1 MKQYEDLFDTP
12 EDDVKAGMALQL
24 GVEAQPDQAAKDE
37 LLAKRYQL
45 PPGMVSTYRA
55 DYENKAKF
63 DDAMSVVEQSPK
75 LRSWIAADPLRA
87 KVTHD
92 DLKSLDE
99 AEKQYGAIKPV
110 ERSLVE
116 TVTEPLQRGY
126 ARFKKGVAQTIEEV
140 GFDAGLDEQ
149 KAAAKAAHGMQYNP
163 EAEQAFTLSQYQRS
177 IERLPMPPEI
187 AQGLQEISEA
197 EGFVDA
203 FKSIVS
209 NPFSVIE
216 VTLESIGMAVPTM
229 AAGVAAAV
237 VGPAGPST
245 LLPFLSYQALRQG
258 TVVGIGSFLTEYS
271 ATMDEV
277 LSSSGKDMKDPNNVY
292 QALTNPIMMEAARE
306 KAVKR
311 GVPIAF
317 FDALTAGL
325 AGKLISGAKPTATS
339 VSSRVAGELGLQ
351 AAGGAAGEATAQA
364 LTGEYKP
371 GEILLEA
378 IAELPTALVEA
389 PLNYRETMTMARQ
402 AEANAQRIET
412 IAQIS
417 AASKVRERDAG
428 MFKDWI
434 EQVTADNPVQNV
446 YISAN
451 VLNQSGLAQQ
461 VVEASPVVAEQYEK
475 ALQIGGEI
483 EIPISEYMTNIA
495 PTEASV
501 ALIDDLRVEGENM
514 TRREATQFIDQATQ
528 EYQQLVQEQVEKQMT
543 NDEFRKSAGEVET
556 AMFQQIKSAGRYT
569 DEAARI
575 QAQFVRNF
583 FATQA
588 TQMRMLP
595 MDLYRASPYSV
606 VTEGQRVF
614 NQSLPD
620 LTRELVQTPEFQ
632 NWFGDSVVA
641 DADGTPQLMYHG
653 TSANITE
660 FLAGKDGVIYV
671 SPDTSFAQ
679 TFSRYSNERMLRDLA
694 LSLDEKPDEKMAILE
709 PIIDDAMARGDL
721 TSATFPYH
729 QQLAKAGFL
738 KDLDKFTKEYWMDRY
753 RDLSIRDA
761 MGSVGI
767 GKQVTEALAAQ
778 LPTAPN
784 ILPLYVS
791 AKNPFDYENE
801 KHVNAL
807 TKKIIANNPD
817 DYRSRLR
824 KELLSD
830 DIKKGNWKAIEGT
843 DALDAMKEL
852 GFDSFYVSE
861 QGVKNLGLFNSEQ
874 VKSPFNEGSW
884 STDTANILKQRLVP
898 EQEVTLSDE
907 INVTTDD
914 VSDDAAGEISQAD
927 IPTAVDDVAVL
938 ESALNVARG
947 QTWNKGRDLKQAI
960 QDAVQA
966 QAQAAGV
973 DVSVPSDQ
981 TTDYLIRVGVRD
993 ALFALQQNPNA
1004 IGWYDEKT
1012 RQALAVMSLIHPEIA
1027 KDEDAKFAFV
1037 WALAVTSNGMKVNEN
1052 FKLAESAYEY
1062 YKTNKRMPTNIRA
1075 GQAQGSI
1082 NKSMRLFNQ
1091 LVDNWGMDNL
1101 RKFMQTNFTVGEIAS
1116 INKRL
1121 KPGGEHADVIVK
1133 GASILGPKIGN
1144 GFFSNLYGDFTSLT
1158 MDRWLVRTWGRW
1170 TGTLIKSMPNQTKA
1184 AEARLTAA
1192 VTALNDEEAKALG
1205 DIVGSGINTTNL
1217 EKLANAIQKSSMDP
1231 EARARLNQSEKGQE
1245 LRKAGNSLAK
1255 YLDGQKEAPAG
1266 PHERKYI
1273 RSVFNAIL
1281 TEIQS
1286 DPQYADMT
1294 MADMQAVLWYAE
1306 KRLYETAKD
1315 DNVDQE
1321 TTDGYAEEDAP
1332 DYANAAA
1339 AVAREKGISPR
1350 RINNAL
1356 KKESRDERSRL
1367 ARQQDPEGQVS
1378 IAGEP
1383 IPAGGFASRQKR
1395 LFAGAVATRIARS
1408 NRGGPQEQSWSYTGT
1423 SSGDSGKARV
1433 LKNLGVTYRTEWNAG
1448 RSLKNIYSRNG
1459 INAPRFVELDST
1471 NPANADA
1478 FVLAITKA
1486 KQAQGEIGAAVYVY
1500 PVDEYRGMRLF
1511 LAEDGLSGVAIKPDG
1526 DIVSV
1531 FATNGSGRSVMELA
1545 VKAGGRK
1552 LDAFE
1557 TILPEFY
1564 AAHGFVGTSKIAW
1577 DDGEAP
1583 EGWSKQA
1590 FAEFNNGEPAVA
1602 FMAYDPSYFG
1612 WYDAKQ
1618 VKQAKTYDDAV
1629 AKQNREV
1636 KAIAKRKDQ
1645 DGKPAIF
1652 NQLGPGPSG
1661 AQPLRA
1667 GDLAVQQRYG
1677 TPITN
1682 ATSVVGVHYSRQPR
1696 TSLAGGFFGTG
1707 ITGAERNRL
1716 AESADDRIRQR
1727 IYFYVDTGAGI
1738 RPEDGVGGNVHA
1750 VNLDNLYNISEDPYG
1765 FIASA
1770 KAMPGYD
1777 QATWFN
1783 SVESMIIDAG
1793 FDGVYV
1799 PEAQGNQ
1806 GVAVLLGPKHSN
1818 VSVEQFGQH
1827 MMPPSGM
1834 VQKPDLG
1841 QRSYSLL
1848 SSEIR
1853 QYSENEE
1860 AIKAVAPS
1868 VRLKD
1873 GSLIFDVADTD
1884 NLSDFFPNVV
1894 NGKPFRQEARGGFDP
1909 TNLTTILYKDADLS
1923 TFLHETAHFFLTTLA
1938 QFASSPQGSEQ
1949 QKQDMQTL
1957 LDWLGVKDL
1966 ETWNNMSL
1974 EQQRN
1979 YHEQFAYSY
1988 ELYLFEGKAP
1998 SLKLQA
2004 LFDRFSAWIN
2014 QVYKSIKNELNA
2026 AYRAETGKDLPVL
2039 TGEVKGVM
2047 DRMLASSEQIEQ
2059 AERVRNMLPMF
2070 QTQQESGMNDA
2081 EWAAY
2086 QEMVDEATTAAK
2098 ADLTNATLR
2107 QMKWLSNA
2115 KSRVLKDLQQQAN
2128 EARQRIEAEVE
2139 AELEQTP
2146 IYAAMNYLKTGKTVN
2161 SKGEV
2166 EQLKGGYKLSID
2178 TLVGMYGTEG
2188 DKYALLDWSKL
2199 GFGKYGMA
2207 SQDGI
2212 APDIVASMFGVPSGD
2227 ALVRQLLDAPK
2238 FNDEVKRITDQR
2250 MLERYG
2256 ELVDQRQIDIAV
2268 ERAVH
2273 NEARTR
2279 FVAVEL
2285 RHLAKATQPA
2295 RLMMQAAKLA
2305 AQNLLRTKTLKE
2317 IKPRE
2322 FSIAEARASK
2332 ESTALMKKGDS
2343 IAAGRQKQIQLLNNQ
2358 MATEA
2363 LKANAEVAKALDVFK
2378 KVFGSDKKLSPS
2390 RDMNMVAAARAI
2402 LSNYGLGKTDQ
2413 APSAYL
2419 EKVRAY
2425 DPDFY
2430 AEIEPLITAQTQ
2442 NPKPFN
2448 SLTLDEFR
2456 DIRDQV
2462 FALWHL
2468 SKRTKQS
2475 EIDGKKIDRKEI
2487 VDQLLG
2493 KMEKLDTGKARAGYE
2508 RAMSDWDKQKIRLMG
2523 FRASLRRVESWAD
2536 AMDGGDPQG
2545 PFRRFIWN
2553 PVSEAITQ
2561 YRLKKV
2567 DYLQKYLD
2575 LIKTVEK
2582 DLTGGSIDAHE
2593 FNYAFKDKAELLHA
2607 VIHTGNSSNKRK
2619 LLLGRN
2625 WASVNEDG
2633 TLNTERWDAFLE
2645 RMYREQ
2651 KITKVDYDFVQA
2663 VWDLMEDM
2671 KPAAQKAHYDMYG
2684 FYFDE
2689 ITAEPVITPFGVYR
2703 GGYAPAVTDPWIV
2716 TEAAVAK
2723 EQELTQ
2729 ADNSYMFPTT
2739 GRGFTKGRVEYNKP
2753 LMLDLG
2759 FLPSHIDK
2767 VMRFTYV
2774 EPRIKDVARIV
2785 KTNKEFGDAM
2795 DKIDPTI
2802 RIDMLIPWLQRSA
2815 TQQLAAPMRGRG
2827 GEAINKFFNEVRNR
2841 TGMQLMVA
2849 NITNALQQITGL
2861 SLGAVAVRPKY
2872 LRDALWTYTKS
2883 PALTME
2889 SVGQKSDFMKTR
2901 LSNQQFEIAK
2911 TIEQMLLNPSKYEKL
2926 RDFSNRHGYF
2936 MQQGLQNLVDT
2947 IVWTG
2952 AYNESYEKNASEKQA
2967 IRDADAAV
2975 RLTQGSFAP
2984 EDVSRFETGNA
2995 FIRLFTQFYSY
3006 FNMQA
3011 NLLGTEFVKVARNMG
3026 ISKGKGRLFY
3036 TYVFGFMIPAVMAEV
3051 IVQGARGFDVGD
3063 DDDEWDM
3070 YDGMSLFFGSQAR
3083 TLAGMVPIAGP
3094 AVTAGFN
3101 AWNDKPYDDRIS
3113 TSPTVSVLET
3123 VIRTPQSVYKAVA
3136 EEGSVKKAVRDL
3148 LISIGMITGLP
3159 LGQLGKPVGYLIDV
3173 QEGEAQPESAMD
3185 VVRGLMSGRDVN
3197 AE

>member
-1 MKQYEDLFDTP
+1 MKQYDDLFDTP
-12 EDDVKAGMALQL
+12 GDDVKAGMALQL
-24 GVEAQPDQAAKDE
+24 GVESQPDQAAKDE

-75 LRSWIAADPLRA
+75 LRSWIASDPLRA

-92 DLKSLDE
+92 DLKSLNE
-99 AEKQYGAIKPV
+99 AEKEYGAIKPF
-110 ERSLVE
+110 ERTGLDFI
-116 TVTEPLQRGY
+116 TEPLRTGY

-140 GFDAGLDEQ
+140 GFDAGLNKQ

-177 IERLPMPPEI
+177 VERFPMPPEI
-187 AQGLQEISEA
+187 AQGLREITEA
-197 EGFVDA
+197 EGLADA
-203 FKSIVS
+203 FKAIVS
-209 NPFSVIE
+209 NPASVLE
-216 VTLESIGMAVPTM
+216 VTLESIGMTAPIMAV
-229 AAGVAAAV
+229 GAAAARI
-237 VGPAGPST
+237 GPAGAVGV
-245 LLPFLSYQALRQG
+245 LPFLTYARLRNAAVTG
-258 TVVGIGSFLTEYS
+258 VGSFLIEYS

-277 LSSSGKDMKDPNNVY
+277 MSSSGKDMKDPNNVY
-292 QALTNPIMMEAARE
+292 EALTNPILMDAARE

-311 GVPIAF
+311 GVPIGF
-317 FDALTAGL
+317 FSAITAGL
-325 AGKLISGAKPTATS
+325 AGKILEGAKPTATS
-339 VSSRVAGELGLQ
+339 VISRSAGELGLQ
-351 AAGGAAGEATAQA
+351 AAGGAAGEASAQA

-378 IAELPTALVEA
+378 FAELPTALIEVPA
-389 PLNYRETMTMARQ
+389 NYSETMTMARQ
-402 AEANAQRIET
+402 AESNAKRIET

-434 EQVTADNPVQNV
+434 EQVTADSPVQNV
-446 YISAN
+446 YLSAN

-475 ALQIGGEI
+475 ALEIGGEI

-569 DEAARI
+569 DDAARI

-614 NQSLPD
+614 NQSLPE
-620 LTRELVQTPEFQ
+620 LTTQLIQTPEFRK
-632 NWFGDSVVA
+632 WFGTSWATTETDFPVI
-641 DADGTPQLMYHG
+641 LYHG
-653 TSANITE
+653 TAFTQKELSAEPTQPGKMSGVPGIFLSDNPEIASEYANLRYDFNVEQRDFSGKNVGDIGANVRPVYAKLEKPLIVDFDGTNWTGQNQNEITVTE
-660 FLAGKDGVIYV
+660 VNRDRFGLSTNQSDYRDWWAIQDHIEEYGEPPVMSTDDFAKYAKENGFDGVIFKNVAGEGSKSGSPFVIDPEGVSRVSNTYV
-671 SPDTSFAQ
+671 VFDPSQIRSP
-679 TFSRYSNERMLRDLA
+679 
-694 LSLDEKPDEKMAILE
+694 LDESEW
-709 PIIDDAMARGDL
+709 
-721 TSATFPYH
+721 SA
-729 QQLAKAGFL
+729 
-738 KDLDKFTKEYWMDRY
+738 
-753 RDLSIRDA
+753 
-761 MGSVGI
+761 
-767 GKQVTEALAAQ
+767 
-778 LPTAPN
+778 
-784 ILPLYVS
+784 
-791 AKNPFDYENE
+791 
-801 KHVNAL
+801 
-807 TKKIIANNPD
+807 
-817 DYRSRLR
+817 
-824 KELLSD
+824 
-830 DIKKGNWKAIEGT
+830 
-843 DALDAMKEL
+843 
-852 GFDSFYVSE
+852 
-861 QGVKNLGLFNSEQ
+861 
-874 VKSPFNEGSW
+874 
-884 STDTANILKQRLVP
+884 DTANILKQRLVP
-898 EQEVTLSDE
+898 EQEITPSDE

-1075 GQAQGSI
+1075 GQAQGAI
-1082 NKSMRLFNQ
+1082 NKSMGLFNE
-1091 LVDNWGMDNL
+1091 LVDNWGMNNL
-1101 RKFMQTNFTVGEIAS
+1101 RQFMQTNFTVGEIAS
-1116 INKRL
+1116 INRRL

-1133 GASILGPKIGN
+1133 GASVLGPKIGN

-1170 TGTLIKSMPNQTKA
+1170 TGTLIKAMPNQTKA

-1192 VTALNDEEAKALG
+1192 VTALNAEEAKALG

-1231 EARARLNQSEKGQE
+1231 DARARLNQSDKGQE

-1273 RSVFNAIL
+1273 RSIFNSIL

-1315 DNVDQE
+1315 NNVDQE

-1339 AVAREKGISPR
+1339 GVAREKGISPR

-1356 KKESRDERSRL
+1356 KKESRDERSRI
-1367 ARQQDPEGQVS
+1367 ARQQDGEGQLAVV
-1378 IAGEP
+1378 GEP
-1383 IPAGGFASRQKR
+1383 IPAGGFTPRQKR
-1395 LFAGAVATRIARS
+1395 IFAGAVATRIARS
-1408 NRGGPQEQSWSYTGT
+1408 YRGGPQEQSWSYTGT

-1433 LKNLGVTYRTEWNAG
+1433 LKNLGVTYRTEWNPG

-1459 INAPRFVELDST
+1459 INAPRFVELDPT

-1478 FVLAITKA
+1478 FVLAITGA
-1486 KQAQGEIGAAVYVY
+1486 KQTQGEIGAAVYVY
-1500 PVDEYRGMRLF
+1500 PVEQYRGMRLF

-1590 FAEFNNGEPAVA
+1590 FAEFNNGEPSVT

-1612 WYDAKQ
+1612 WYEASKVKKAKD
-1618 VKQAKTYDDAV
+1618 YNGAV
-1629 AKQNREV
+1629 
-1636 KAIAKRKDQ
+1636 KDQ
-1645 DGKPAIF
+1645 DKAVRSIQTRSEQNGKPAIF

-1661 AQPLRA
+1661 SQPLRA
-1667 GDLAVQQRYG
+1667 SDLAVQQRYG
-1677 TPITN
+1677 EAIEGST
-1682 ATSVVGVHYSRQPR
+1682 AVLGVHYSREPR
-1696 TSLAGGFFGTG
+1696 TSLAGGFYGTG
-1707 ITGAERNRL
+1707 VPGAERNRL

-1727 IYFYVDTGAGI
+1727 VYFYVDTGAGI
-1738 RPEDGVGGNVHA
+1738 RPEGGVGGNVHA
-1750 VNLDNLYNISEDPYG
+1750 VNLDNLYDATQDPLG
-1765 FIASA
+1765 FKAMA
-1770 KAMPGYD
+1770 KSMPGYD
-1777 QATWFN
+1777 QALWFN
-1783 SVESMIIDAG
+1783 SFESMIIDAG
-1793 FDGVYV
+1793 YDGVYV
-1799 PEAQGNQ
+1799 PAAQGNQ
-1806 GVAVLLGPKHSN
+1806 GVAVLLGPKHNN
-1818 VSVEQFGQH
+1818 VRVEQFGQH

-1848 SSEIR
+1848 SSEIS
-1853 QYSENEE
+1853 QYSENEQ

-1868 VRLKD
+1868 ARLKD

-1884 NLSDFFPNVV
+1884 NLADFFPNVV
-1894 NGKPFRQEARGGFDP
+1894 EAKLFRQEARGGFDP
-1909 TNLTTILYKDADLS
+1909 TKLTTILYKDADLS

-2014 QVYKSIKNELNA
+2014 SVYESIKNELNA
-2026 AYRAETGKDLPVL
+2026 AYKAETGKDLPIL

-2146 IYAAMNYLKTGKTVN
+2146 IYAAMNYLKTGKTIN

-2166 EQLKGGYKLSID
+2166 EQLQGGYKFSID
-2178 TLVGMYGTEG
+2178 SLVDMYGGDG
-2188 DKYALLDWSKL
+2188 DKYAVLDWSKL

-2212 APDIVASMFGVPSGD
+2212 APDIVASMFDVPSGD
-2227 ALVRQLLDAPK
+2227 ALVRQLLNAPK
-2238 FNDEVKRITDQR
+2238 FKDEVKRITDQR

-2256 ELVDQRQIDIAV
+2256 ELIDQRQIDIAV

-2305 AQNLLRTKTLKE
+2305 AQNLLRTRTLKE

-2332 ESTALMKKGDS
+2332 ESMVQMKKGDS
-2343 IAAGRQKQIQLLNNQ
+2343 IAAGRQKQVQLLNNQ

-2363 LKANAEVAKALDVFK
+2363 LKANAEVAKALEVFE
-2378 KVFGSDKKLSPS
+2378 KVFGSDKKLAPG

-2413 APSAYL
+2413 SPSAYL

-2442 NPKPFN
+2442 NPKEFN
-2448 SLTLDEFR
+2448 QLTLDEFR

-2468 SKRTKQS
+2468 SKRTKQN

-2493 KMEKLDTGKARAGYE
+2493 KMQKLDTGKARAGYE
-2508 RAMSDWDKQKIRLMG
+2508 RAMSDWDKRKIRLMG

-2536 AMDGGDPQG
+2536 AMDGGDSQG

-2582 DLTGGSIDAHE
+2582 DLAGGSIDANE
-2593 FNYAFKDKAELLHA
+2593 INYAFKDKAELLHA

-2633 TLNTERWDAFLE
+2633 TLNTERWNAFLE

-2651 KITKVDYDFVQA
+2651 KITKVDYDFVQS

-2716 TEAAVAK
+2716 TDAAIAK

-2774 EPRIKDVARIV
+2774 EPSIKDVARIV

-2802 RIDMLIPWLQRSA
+2802 RMEMLIPWLQRSA

-2849 NITNALQQITGL
+2849 NITNALQQVTGL
-2861 SLGAVAVRPKY
+2861 SLGAVAVKPKH
-2872 LRDALWTYTKS
+2872 LRDALWTYTRS

-2889 SVGQKSDFMKTR
+2889 LVGQKSDFMKTR

-2926 RDFSNRHGYF
+2926 RDFSQRHGYF

-2967 IRDADAAV
+2967 IRDADSAV

-2995 FIRLFTQFYSY
+2995 FVRLFTQFYSY

-3011 NLLGTEFVKVARNMG
+3011 NLLGTEFVKIARNMG

-3036 TYVFGFMIPAVMAEV
+3036 TYVFGFMVPAVMAEV
-3051 IVQGARGFDVGD
+3051 IVQGARGFDTGE
-3063 DDDEWDM
+3063 DDDEYDM
-3070 YDGMSLFFGSQAR
+3070 YDGMALFFGSQAR
-3083 TLAGMVPIAGP
+3083 TFAGMVPIVGP
-3094 AVTAGFN
+3094 AATAGFN

-3123 VIRTPQSVYKAVA
+3123 VIRTPESVYSAVA
-3136 EEGSVKKAVRDL
+3136 EEGSVKRAARDL
-3148 LISIGMITGLP
+3148 LIAIGMITGLP
-3159 LGQLGKPVGYLIDV
+3159 LGQLGKPVGYLIDLE
-3173 QEGEAQPESAMD
+3173 EGEAQPESAMD

>member
-24 GVEAQPDQAAKDE
+24 GVEAQPDQAAKDDA
-37 LLAKRYQL
+37 LAKRYQL

-197 EGFVDA
+197 EGFVDG
-203 FKSIVS
+203 FKAIVS
-209 NPFSVIE
+209 NPASVLE

-229 AAGVAAAV
+229 AAGAAAAV

-292 QALTNPIMMEAARE
+292 QALTNPIIMDAARE

-501 ALIDDLRVEGENM
+501 ALIDDLRVEGETM

-528 EYQQLVQEQVEKQMT
+528 EYQQLVQDQVEKQMT

-575 QAQFVRNF
+575 QAQFVRDF

-588 TQMRMLP
+588 TQMKMLP

-606 VTEGQRVF
+606 VTEGQTVF
-614 NQSLPD
+614 NQRLGINVRSD
-620 LTRELVQTPEFQ
+620 SKAGVSYADELVNGNKTFETRDT
-632 NWFGDSVVA
+632 DSLRSYVGQKIAIVRTGE
-641 DADGTPQLMYHG
+641 GT
-653 TSANITE
+653 A
-660 FLAGKDGVIYV
+660 K
-671 SPDTSFAQ
+671 
-679 TFSRYSNERMLRDLA
+679 
-694 LSLDEKPDEKMAILE
+694 AIGEVEIGE
-709 PIIDDAMARGDL
+709 PIIVDEQQFDEMRSQHLVPKG
-721 TSATFPYH
+721 STF
-729 QQLAKAGFL
+729 
-738 KDLDKFTKEYWMDRY
+738 
-753 RDLSIRDA
+753 
-761 MGSVGI
+761 
-767 GKQVTEALAAQ
+767 
-778 LPTAPN
+778 
-784 ILPLYVS
+784 
-791 AKNPFDYENE
+791 
-801 KHVNAL
+801 
-807 TKKIIANNPD
+807 
-817 DYRSRLR
+817 
-824 KELLSD
+824 
-830 DIKKGNWKAIEGT
+830 DIKPG
-843 DALDAMKEL
+843 
-852 GFDSFYVSE
+852 
-861 QGVKNLGLFNSEQ
+861 GVKYLYPITNP
-874 VKSPFNEGSW
+874 VKFDQELDVGQG
-884 STDTANILKQRLVP
+884 ILARKVFDQSGINR
-898 EQEVTLSDE
+898 SDE

-938 ESALNVARG
+938 ESALNIARG

-1037 WALAVTSNGMKVNEN
+1037 WALAVTSNGLKVDKN
-1052 FKLAESAYEY
+1052 FELAESAYEY
-1062 YKTNKRMPTNIRA
+1062 YKTNKRMPTNIKA
-1075 GQAQGSI
+1075 GQAQGAI
-1082 NKSMRLFNQ
+1082 NQSMKLFND
-1091 LVDNWGMDNL
+1091 LADEWGMDNL

-1116 INKRL
+1116 INKKL

-1158 MDRWLVRTWGRW
+1158 MDRWLIRTWGRW
-1170 TGTLIKSMPNQTKA
+1170 TGTLIKPMPNQTQA

-1205 DIVGSGINTTNL
+1205 DIVGSGVNTTNL

-1231 EARARLNQSEKGQE
+1231 EARARLNKTTKGQE

-1255 YLDGQKEAPAG
+1255 YYDGQKEAPAG

-1281 TEIQS
+1281 TEIQA
-1286 DPQYADMT
+1286 DPQFADMT

-1321 TTDGYAEEDAP
+1321 TTDGYASEDAP

-1339 AVAREKGISPR
+1339 AVARDKGISER
-1350 RINNAL
+1350 RISNAL

-1378 IAGEP
+1378 VAGEP
-1383 IPAGGFASRQKR
+1383 IPAGGFASREKR
-1395 LFAGAVATRIARS
+1395 IFAGAVATRIARS
-1408 NRGGPQEQSWSYTGT
+1408 NRGGPQKQSWSYAGT

-1433 LKNLGVTYRTEWNAG
+1433 LKNLGVTYRTEWNPG

-1459 INAPRFVELDST
+1459 INAPRFVELDQS

-1478 FVLAITKA
+1478 FVLSITGA
-1486 KQAQGEIGAAVYVY
+1486 KQAQGEIGAAVFVY
-1500 PVDEYRGMRLF
+1500 PVEEYRDMRLF

-1545 VKAGGRK
+1545 VEAGGRK

-1738 RPEDGVGGNVHA
+1738 RPEGGVGGNVHA

-1884 NLSDFFPNVV
+1884 NLADFFPNVV

-2178 TLVGMYGTEG
+2178 TLVGMYGADG

-2402 LSNYGLGKTDQ
+2402 LSNYGLGKTNQ

-2475 EIDGKKIDRKEI
+2475 EIDGKKVDRKEI